1 MTRRAPDP
9 TQTERL
15 ERQLAQAIRER
26 DDYRAKWEA
35 LRDGDVDA
43 LQEQVAELEEKLAA
57 ETDGY
62 TELSKTAWTLKTETE
77 RAVTAFCRAIDAH
90 HVWIDPLWRME
101 VDDVRALLTLCNEVE
116 V

>member
-9 TQTERL
+9 THTERL

-35 LRDGDVDA
+35 LRDGYK
-43 LQEQVAELEEKLAA
+43 Q
-57 ETDGY
+57 
-62 TELSKTAWTLKTETE
+62 LSKTAWNLKTETE
-77 RAVTAFCRAIDAH
+77 RAVAAFCRAIDAH

-101 VDDVRALLTLCNEVE
+101 VDDVRALLALCNEVD